1 MRTVSKLSS
10 FFIFLYLNFVKE
22 CIKLCLQSMIFRHYS
37 AFKAIFGDLLFPAV
51 PETVL
56 NSSLDFF
63 FLLHVL
69 LCDKVLQHRKPI
81 AHFQKSVKKKKKKNA
96 EDTAALLK
104 TARGYEINFKKQ
116 IQQENQNK
124 FRCADYDFSVRCFH

>member
-1 MRTVSKLSS
+1 
-10 FFIFLYLNFVKE
+10 
-22 CIKLCLQSMIFRHYS
+22 MIFRHYS

-56 NSSLDFF
+56 NSSLDYFSAACA
-63 FLLHVL
+63 V
-69 LCDKVLQHRKPI
+69 VRQSI
-81 AHFQKSVKKKKKKNA
+81 AAQETNSAFSKIRKKKKNA
-96 EDTAALLK
+96 EDTAAFLK